1 MTEQGRHTRGTDGTR
16 PVSTLRGA
24 NLRKRYGSR
33 VVVNDVSVEV
43 NQGKIIGLLGPN
55 GAGKT
60 TTFYILLG
68 MVATRQG
75 RVFLDD
81 RDITRMHMYKR
92 ARLGL
97 GYLSQESS
105 VFRRLTVEQNLM
117 AIIELLPLTRAERRE
132 RLDMLL
138 EELDITHVR
147 STRGDELSGGE
158 RRRTE
163 IARAL
168 VIEPRF
174 LLLDEPFAGV
184 DPIAVEDIQSIVAGL
199 RQRGLGVLITDHNVR
214 DTLAITDYAYVMAEG
229 RLLCAGTPEELAEN
243 PIARKYY
250 LGERFKLN

>member
-1 MTEQGRHTRGTDGTR
+1 MTEQTADVDKEQERRGSG
-16 PVSTLRGA
+16 VLRGA
-24 NLRKRYGSR
+24 NLRKVYGDR
-33 VVVNDVSVEV
+33 TVVNDVTLQVE
-43 NQGKIIGLLGPN
+43 QGRVVGLLGPN

-68 MVATRQG
+68 MVSTRQG
-75 RVFLDD
+75 RVLLDEQ
-81 RDITRMHMYKR
+81 DITRLPMYKR
-92 ARLGL
+92 ARLGV

-105 VFRRLTVEQNLM
+105 IFRRMTVEQNIM
-117 AIIELLPLTRAERRE
+117 AILERLPLTRAERKQ
-132 RLDMLL
+132 RLEELL
-138 EELDITHVR
+138 EELNITRVR
-147 STRGDELSGGE
+147 KTRGDALSGGE

-199 RQRGLGVLITDHNVR
+199 KEKGLGILITDHNVR

-229 RLLCAGTPEELAEN
+229 RELCAGSPEELADN
-243 PIARKYY
+243 PTARKFY
-250 LGERFKLN
+250 LGERFRLN